1 MEQPPQDPRYSA
13 PSPQVPRNTQPMQYS
28 PPGAQG
34 SPYPHYPQY
43 PQYPQYPPQ
52 PLQDYPP
59 QPPQYPRYS
68 PQTQVM
74 YYQNQSFTGKAVAA
88 FLLYWLG
95 YIPGLIFNI
104 MFLMEARRVET
115 ETGRTPSG
123 YGCLWATLI
132 GSLIPAA
139 LFVSFCLLV
148 MISSSLSGA
157 PGH

>member
-1 MEQPPQDPRYSA
+1 
-13 PSPQVPRNTQPMQYS
+13 
-28 PPGAQG
+28 
-34 SPYPHYPQY
+34 
-43 PQYPQYPPQ
+43 
-52 PLQDYPP
+52 
-59 QPPQYPRYS
+59 
-68 PQTQVM
+68 M

-104 MFLMEARRVET
+104 MFLMEARRVEA

-148 MISSSLSGA
+148 MISSSLAGA
-157 PGH
+157 PSH